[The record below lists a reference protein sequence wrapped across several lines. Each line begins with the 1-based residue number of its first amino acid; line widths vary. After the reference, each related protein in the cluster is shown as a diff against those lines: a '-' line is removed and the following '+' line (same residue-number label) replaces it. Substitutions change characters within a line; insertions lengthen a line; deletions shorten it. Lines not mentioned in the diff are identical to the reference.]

1 MSTLPMGFD
10 WRKAKAG
17 VAANPFQQVNPYLQ
31 RQQAFSAL
39 NSQGVQGQGELVESL
54 LSHAQLQVL
63 KSSNIQAWEA
73 CGKDAYKFVVESFI
87 KPMLMPYINMHKLD
101 GNGILYIATNIQNTD
116 QSNTPLNESGGQGFS
131 TQAVESGG
139 YVYINK
145 QILVKA
151 ISDFCL

>member
-1 MSTLPMGFD
+1 MGFD
-10 WRKAKAG
+10 WRAAKANTT
-17 VAANPFQQVNPYLQ
+17 NPLQQVNPYIQ
-31 RQQAFSAL
+31 RQQMFSQL
-39 NSQGVQGQGELVESL
+39 NNQGVQGQGELVESL

-63 KSSNIQAWEA
+63 KSQNVKAYEA
-73 CGKDAYKFVVESFI
+73 CGNDAYKFVVETFI
-87 KPMLMPYINMHKLD
+87 KPMMLPYINMHKLD

-116 QSNTPLNESGGQGFS
+116 QSDTPLNESGGQGFS

-139 YVYINK
+139 YIYINK